1 MRDQPTSHYAVATT
15 CRQPGHSWTVV
26 LRGRPA
32 LIGEGRQEGC
42 RTMFELICY
51 DCGDDPGLDY
61 CEVSPEFQRMRGP
74 YLIAEGIT
82 AYREHVGLHHRR
94 QVIPEPGQPMSDV
107 HGR

>member
-1 MRDQPTSHYAVATT
+1 
-15 CRQPGHSWTVV
+15 
-26 LRGRPA
+26 
-32 LIGEGRQEGC
+32 
-42 RTMFELICY
+42 MFELICY

-61 CEVSPEFQRMRGP
+61 REVSPEFQRMRGP

>member
-1 MRDQPTSHYAVATT
+1 MVAGSFSHD
-15 CRQPGHSWTVV
+15 R
-26 LRGRPA
+26 L
-32 LIGEGRQEGC
+32 LGC

-61 CEVSPEFQRMRGP
+61 CDVSPEFERMRGP
-74 YLIAEGIT
+74 YLIAEGST

-94 QVIPEPGQPMSDV
+94 QVIAEPGQPMSDV

>member
-1 MRDQPTSHYAVATT
+1 M
-15 CRQPGHSWTVV
+15 V

-32 LIGEGRQEGC
+32 LIGEGRQKGC

-61 CEVSPEFQRMRGP
+61 REVSPEFQRMRGP
-74 YLIAEGIT
+74 YLIAEGIA

-94 QVIPEPGQPMSDV
+94 QVIPS
-107 HGR
+107 RASR